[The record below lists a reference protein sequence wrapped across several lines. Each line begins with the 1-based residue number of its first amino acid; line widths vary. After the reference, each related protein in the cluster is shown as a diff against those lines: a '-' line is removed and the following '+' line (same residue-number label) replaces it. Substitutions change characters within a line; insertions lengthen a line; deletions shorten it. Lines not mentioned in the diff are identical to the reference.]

1 MIKNSD
7 LLYSLLRSSPV
18 DHVNDLYRVEFKIRI
33 NIKIGIK
40 ILLHHGK
47 LSALKFLRV
56 WPHRRALYEQSY
68 WTVARERTS
77 VGLVKPSRWPTA
89 HALGSV
95 EHSLQLPGS
104 SSSCHTHQSS
114 LPKEE
119 SAIFFAAKG
128 KEFIDRKQFS
138 QPRYMASWL
147 LFSGVRLWVIVN
159 DWKCHPWLT

>member
-1 MIKNSD
+1 MIKNSG
-7 LLYSLLRSSPV
+7 LLYSLLKLSLV
-18 DHVNDLYRVEFKIRI
+18 DRVNDIYRVEFKIR
-33 NIKIGIK
+33 NKIKIGIR

-77 VGLVKPSRWPTA
+77 VGLVKPRRWPTA

-104 SSSCHTHQSS
+104 SSSTGHPVI
-114 LPKEE
+114 LIPPKRGKRNILR
-119 SAIFFAAKG
+119 SKG

-138 QPRYMASWL
+138 QPRY
-147 LFSGVRLWVIVN
+147 GIVAFV
-159 DWKCHPWLT
+159 